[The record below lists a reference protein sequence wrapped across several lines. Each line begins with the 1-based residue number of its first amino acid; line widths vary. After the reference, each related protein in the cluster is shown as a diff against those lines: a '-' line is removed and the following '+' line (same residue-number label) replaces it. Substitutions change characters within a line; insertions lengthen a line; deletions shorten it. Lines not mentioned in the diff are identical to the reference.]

1 MIKFLDK
8 YKRNGLDIWGITPS
22 NEPLLGFMIN
32 DSNISMTWIPE
43 TQANWIANYFGP
55 TLASSPF
62 NKTLLLT
69 YDDNRSK
76 IIEYVETA
84 IKIGGKYIAGIGV
97 HWYQDLIYPVTAVD
111 YIHEKFPDKFILMT
125 EASICKF
132 LRSNFNKGIITYNYK
147 TNMYRNF

>member
-8 YKRNGLDIWGITPS
+8 YERNGVNIWGITPS
-22 NEPLLGFMIN
+22 NEPLLGFMIDN
-32 DSNISMTWIPE
+32 PNITMTWIPE

-55 TLASSPF
+55 TLASSLF

-76 IIEYVETA
+76 LIEYVKAA
-84 IKIGGKYIAGIGV
+84 IEIGGKYIAGIGV
-97 HWYQDLIYPVTAVD
+97 HWYLDFIYPATIIDRV
-111 YIHEKFPDKFILMT
+111 HEKFPDKFILMT

-132 LRSNFNKGIITYNYK
+132 SRSNKGIIIYNYK
-147 TNMYRNF
+147 TNI

>member
-8 YKRNGLDIWGITPS
+8 YEKNGLNIWGITPS
-22 NEPLLGFMIN
+22 NEPWFGFMIKN
-32 DSNISMTWIPE
+32 PNNTMTWIPE

-69 YDDNRSK
+69 YDDNRGK
-76 IIEYVETA
+76 LIEYVESA

-97 HWYQDLIYPVTAVD
+97 HWYLDSNFSVTIVD
-111 YIHEKFPDKFILMT
+111 YVHEKFPDKFILMT

-132 LRSNFNKGIITYNYK
+132 SRSTFNKGIIICNYK
-147 TNMYRNF
+147 TNM